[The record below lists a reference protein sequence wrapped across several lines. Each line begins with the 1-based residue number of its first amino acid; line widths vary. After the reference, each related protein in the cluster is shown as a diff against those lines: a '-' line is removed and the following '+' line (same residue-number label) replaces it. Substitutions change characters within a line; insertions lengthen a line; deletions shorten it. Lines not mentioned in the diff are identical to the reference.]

1 MADVLKCLER
11 ATAEMMAETRF
22 GHEGP
27 IGRKEVQYVSGSVS
41 LVLYAGGQTNWTI
54 WDNILRAIGVFVRV
68 YGFVEFLY
76 AMRESGAQDG
86 FVVLSS
92 FA

>member
-22 GHEGP
+22 GHDGP
-27 IGRKEVQYVSGSVS
+27 IGRKEVRYVSGSVS
-41 LVLYAGGQTNWTI
+41 LVLYAGGQTNWSV
-54 WDNILRAIGVFVRV
+54 WDNTLRAIGVFARV

-76 AMRESGAQDG
+76 AVRESGAQDG
-86 FVVLSS
+86 FGVLSS

>member
-11 ATAEMMAETRF
+11 ATAGMMAETRF
-22 GHEGP
+22 GHDGP
-27 IGRKEVQYVSGSVS
+27 IGRKEVRYVSGSVS
-41 LVLYAGGQTNWTI
+41 LVLYTGGQTNWSV
-54 WDNILRAIGVFVRV
+54 WDNTLREIGVFVRV

-76 AMRESGAQDG
+76 AVRESGAQDG
-86 FVVLSS
+86 SGVLSS